1 MSLYSQDKR
10 GPYQLLHA
18 FVDIGAGHNG
28 GNAWCRLR
36 QVRRYENGEIAVADG
51 PLLCMND
58 QTPEMRAV
66 MKIYA
71 ESKFALECRLES
83 PK

>member
-10 GPYQLLHA
+10 GLYQTLHE
-18 FVDIGAGHNG
+18 FVDIGSGHDG
-28 GNAWCRLR
+28 RNAWCRLR
-36 QVRRYENGEIAVADG
+36 QVRRYEDGGIAVSDG
-51 PLLCMND
+51 PLLAMND

>member
-10 GPYQLLHA
+10 GRYQVLHE
-18 FVDIGAGHNG
+18 FVSIGAGHDG
-28 GNAWCRLR
+28 GNAWCRLC
-36 QVRRYENGEIAVADG
+36 QVRRYEDGGIDVFGG
-51 PLLCMND
+51 PLLAMND
-58 QTPEMRAV
+58 QTPELRAV

-71 ESKFALECRLES
+71 ESKFALECRLEA